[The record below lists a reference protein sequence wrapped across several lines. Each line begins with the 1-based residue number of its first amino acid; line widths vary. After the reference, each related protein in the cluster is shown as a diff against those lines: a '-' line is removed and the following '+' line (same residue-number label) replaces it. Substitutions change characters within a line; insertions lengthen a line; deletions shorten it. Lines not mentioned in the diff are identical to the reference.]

1 MNNIY
6 HTEYQDELI
15 EGEGEGEDSNTSIIS
30 LNIYKVN
37 N

>member
-15 EGEGEGEDSNTSIIS
+15 EGEGEDSNTSIIS
-30 LNIYKVN
+30 LNIYKIN